1 MLQLIL
7 TGFTHET
14 GFRVFAF
21 DRVGEDRTRTK
32 CTVRAD
38 LTLIRTYGIQ
48 IQDLPLLC
56 KGLLSRHDDP
66 VDGYSLTFTEEEMQ
80 VCANER
86 AAAREIAASKRK
98 TMRRP
103 ATENLGAAWRTPHP

>member
-1 MLQLIL
+1 MQFIL

-21 DRVGEDRTRTK
+21 DRIAEDRTRTR

-56 KGLLSRHDDP
+56 RALLARDE
-66 VDGYSLTFTEEEMQ
+66 DGATRSLTFTEDQMRA
-80 VCANER
+80 CANER
-86 AAAREIAASKRK
+86 AIAREIAASRK
-98 TMRRP
+98 KAPRRP
-103 ATENLGAAWRTPHP
+103 TPSPSAGSAWRGLHT